1 MDSRTTRQ
9 FREAFA
15 ALPEEVR
22 QHARRAYQFFRA
34 DPRHSSL
41 RFKKVDDE
49 SNICSVRIVLPYRAL
64 GVRQFNRRLVLD
76 WLARRWR
83 PGAILDLPP
92 AGPRPAHRLLCIV
105 LSRLPL
111 TTCQCS

>member
-22 QHARRAYQFFRA
+22 QHARRAYQLFRA

-49 SNICSVRIVLPYRAL
+49 SNIYSVRIGLAHRAL
-64 GVRQFNRRLVLD
+64 GVLEGSTVVWFWIGSHAD
-76 WLARRWR
+76 C
-83 PGAILDLPP
+83 D
-92 AGPRPAHRLLCIV
+92 RLLG
-105 LSRLPL
+105 
-111 TTCQCS
+111 